1 VLVYFAAIT
10 LVLAVILSPLIFED
24 AFAESFTITFD
35 KIMYSTGDSITIS
48 GDILDFGMPVIA
60 MSIYDPDGKILST
73 DDLEIL
79 PDNTFSKKFVLD
91 SPFYKKS
98 GEYMVKVSYGE
109 ISEDYFFLIDDSD
122 IEEPEIV
129 IETFEDPEIILLYT
143 DKKKYTNNDVIEIT
157 GLVSALD
164 SPSVLIGIY
173 DPSGM
178 PGGFYFGTVDS
189 NLEFSTSFL
198 VKSGVNFV
206 AEGTYSIKAHYGET
220 EEVSFFD
227 YYATP
232 QDTTK
237 DTTTKT
243 QDTTTKTQDTTKDTT
258 TKTQDDV
265 TVVEEKEK
273 ESTKVPTT
281 KTSVDVIPKSSSS
294 TTLSEKIDNKNNNN
308 NISITNDPK
317 SKTNDPIIKTPSENI
332 TSEKTNDSKII
343 ETKTIDEKNTNN
355 KINNNKEINKQNNLS
370 VEDIELGIMLN
381 EINLNCDSS
390 ILTDTISYYDGM
402 GPALY
407 RLCKFDSS
415 LSFFNESLV
424 KNPNDVE
431 VITNKGST
439 LGKLGYFSEA
449 IAYYDQA
456 IKLDPDFLPAKNNK
470 ANALANLQNYDAAI
484 LLYNEILEKSPDYLT
499 AKKNLDT
506 VLLLNMDTD
515 NLVSTQTNSD
525 AENFVFVESS
535 KKTIQNNQKT
545 QESAD
550 FIGEIGR
557 VFSTLGSLF
566 GFLN

>member
-10 LVLAVILSPLIFED
+10 LVLTVILSPLILED

-48 GDILDFGMPVIA
+48 GDIIDFGMPVIA

-79 PDNTFSKKFVLD
+79 PDNTFFKKFVLD

-98 GEYMVKVSYGE
+98 GEYMVKVSYGKV
-109 ISEDYFFLIDDSD
+109 SEDHFFLIDDSD
-122 IEEPEIV
+122 IEPEII
-129 IETFEDPEIILLYT
+129 IETFEDDPEIILLYT
-143 DKKKYTNNDVIEIT
+143 DKKQYTNNDVIKIT

-173 DPSGM
+173 DPFGM
-178 PGGFYFGTVDS
+178 PGGFYFGSVDS

-227 YYATP
+227 YYETH

-237 DTTTKT
+237 DNTTTNT
-243 QDTTTKTQDTTKDTT
+243 QE
-258 TKTQDDV
+258 
-265 TVVEEKEK
+265 VV
-273 ESTKVPTT
+273 ESTKVQKPE
-281 KTSVDVIPKSSSS
+281 TSVDVISEPS
-294 TTLSEKIDNKNNNN
+294 TSLSEKIDNNKNNNN
-308 NISITNDPK
+308 NVLIKNDPK
-317 SKTNDPIIKTPSENI
+317 SKTDNPIIKTPSENI
-332 TSEKTNDSKII
+332 TSEKTNDSEII
-343 ETKTIDEKNTNN
+343 QTKTIDEKNTNKVN
-355 KINNNKEINKQNNLS
+355 DNKEINKQNNLS

-415 LSFFNESLV
+415 LSFFNESLT

-439 LGKLGYFSEA
+439 LGKLGHFSEA

-456 IKLDPDFLPAKNNK
+456 IKIDPDFLPAKNNK
-470 ANALANLQNYDAAI
+470 ANALANLQNYDDAI
-484 LLYNEILEKSPDYLT
+484 LLYNEILEKNPDYLT

-506 VLLLNMDTD
+506 VLLLHMDNN
-515 NLVSTQTNSD
+515 NLVYTQTNSD
-525 AENFVFVESS
+525 AENFVFMESS
-535 KKTIQNNQKT
+535 STSEKMIQNNQET
-545 QESAD
+545 QESDD

-566 GFLN
+566 GFLNWFYFKRLVVFQ

>member
-1 VLVYFAAIT
+1 MLVYFAAII
-10 LVLAVILSPLIFED
+10 LVLTIILSPLIFED

-35 KIMYSTGDSITIS
+35 KIIYSTGDSITIS
-48 GDILDFGMPVIA
+48 CDIIDFGMPVIA

-109 ISEDYFFLIDDSD
+109 IFEDHFFLIDDSD
-122 IEEPEIV
+122 IEPEIV
-129 IETFEDPEIILLYT
+129 IETFEDPEIILLYA
-143 DKKKYTNNDVIEIT
+143 DKKQYTNNDVIKIT

-178 PGGFYFGTVDS
+178 PGGLYFGTVDS

-206 AEGTYSIKAHYGET
+206 VEGTYSIKAHYGET

-227 YYATP
+227 YYKTP

-237 DTTTKT
+237 DTATKT
-243 QDTTTKTQDTTKDTT
+243 QD
-258 TKTQDDV
+258 V
-265 TVVEEKEK
+265 VVEEK
-273 ESTKVPTT
+273 ESTKVQTT
-281 KTSVDVIPKSSSS
+281 QTSVDVIPKSP

-308 NISITNDPK
+308 DNVSITNDSK
-317 SKTNDPIIKTPSENI
+317 SKTNDPIIKNTSENI
-332 TSEKTNDSKII
+332 ASEKTNDSKII
-343 ETKTIDEKNTNN
+343 ETKTIDEKNTN
-355 KINNNKEINKQNNLS
+355 KINDNKEINKQNNLS

-381 EINLNCDSS
+381 QINLNCDSS

-449 IAYYDQA
+449 ITYYDQA

-470 ANALANLQNYDAAI
+470 ANALANLQNYDDAI

-499 AKKNLDT
+499 AKKILI
-506 VLLLNMDTD
+506 LCYY
-515 NLVSTQTNSD
+515 
-525 AENFVFVESS
+525 
-535 KKTIQNNQKT
+535 
-545 QESAD
+545 
-550 FIGEIGR
+550 EIWI
-557 VFSTLGSLF
+557 LII
-566 GFLN
+566 